1 MQPSGYTHPSFE
13 GRSSRRPP
21 LAYCTTGLIRPGYSV
36 EALHA
41 LPRVLSVPMRAVCS
55 LPHGSGQVRKPS
67 DSRLLAH
74 GRARRQVFFFFFLN
88 FVRFYLPALLFR
100 GFWLVLRS
108 GQQSALVLGVL
119 GVLEGSAL
127 AGFSSRAAR
136 SLRSSRLGVYGS
148 PPGAMLCLLAVAR

>member
-1 MQPSGYTHPSFE
+1 M
-13 GRSSRRPP
+13 
-21 LAYCTTGLIRPGYSV
+21 
-36 EALHA
+36 
-41 LPRVLSVPMRAVCS
+41 
-55 LPHGSGQVRKPS
+55 
-67 DSRLLAH
+67 
-74 GRARRQVFFFFFLN
+74 GRAKFGSQVTHLFWRTVERAGKFF
-88 FVRFYLPALLFR
+88 RFYLPALPFR

-148 PPGAMLCLLAVAR
+148 PPGAMRCLLAVALNSRRSSSNIFMIFRHV

>member
-1 MQPSGYTHPSFE
+1 M
-13 GRSSRRPP
+13 
-21 LAYCTTGLIRPGYSV
+21 
-36 EALHA
+36 
-41 LPRVLSVPMRAVCS
+41 
-55 LPHGSGQVRKPS
+55 
-67 DSRLLAH
+67 
-74 GRARRQVFFFFFLN
+74 GRAKFGSQATHVSWRTVERAGKFFFFLN

-148 PPGAMLCLLAVAR
+148 PPGAMLCLLAVALNSRRSSSNIFMIFRHV